1 MSCFNSFIPKVR
13 CHSFRRLSHSKSN
26 SKLTKNPFNNA
37 VLSFAPEVEEA
48 TCVGMEVDSE
58 QKNTKKIVQS
68 NLGNIGN
75 DTFMNTLVEQTFVIY
90 RYGAS
95 VFLHGEP
102 CLAMLLLGGIVCLRG
117 LLCSYVCIH
126 SLRC

>member
-13 CHSFRRLSHSKSN
+13 CHSFRRLTHSKSN

-37 VLSFAPEVEEA
+37 VLSFAPEVA
-48 TCVGMEVDSE
+48 
-58 QKNTKKIVQS
+58 QA
-68 NLGNIGN
+68 
-75 DTFMNTLVEQTFVIY
+75 FVIY

-102 CLAMLLLGGIVCLRG
+102 CLAMLLFGRNADLFRCSYG
-117 LLCSYVCIH
+117 LLLYISYPHKIKMSRWVRCSYGKRAGFVDAKI
-126 SLRC
+126 RCFSVTSKF

>member
-1 MSCFNSFIPKVR
+1 MLAKSYSL
-13 CHSFRRLSHSKSN
+13 FRESQIFHPIFQRDN
-26 SKLTKNPFNNA
+26 
-37 VLSFAPEVEEA
+37 
-48 TCVGMEVDSE
+48 
-58 QKNTKKIVQS
+58 KKIVQS

-75 DTFMNTLVEQTFVIY
+75 ETFMNTLVEQAFVIY

-102 CLAMLLLGGIVCLRG
+102 CLAMLLFGSIVFLRG
-117 LLCSYVCIH
+117 LLCSFVCIH